1 MKYLERLL
9 SQLRQLHLQIN
20 RKRWG
25 GRAVP
30 VVEKRKRW
38 VKTFSDAPD
47 PAVQYFVK
55 SIPLNLKGFDIET
68 CFQKVAPLPPEGLAG
83 LQ

>member
-1 MKYLERLL
+1 MKGC
-9 SQLRQLHLQIN
+9 
-20 RKRWG
+20 G

-30 VVEKRKRW
+30 VVEKSKRW

>member
-1 MKYLERLL
+1 MKR
-9 SQLRQLHLQIN
+9 R
-20 RKRWG
+20 G
-25 GRAVP
+25 GLPLP

-55 SIPLNLKGFDIET
+55 SIPLNLKCFDIET
-68 CFQKVAPLPPEGLAG
+68 CFQKVAPLSPVGLAG

>member
-1 MKYLERLL
+1 M
-9 SQLRQLHLQIN
+9 
-20 RKRWG
+20 
-25 GRAVP
+25 
-30 VVEKRKRW
+30 VEKSKRW

-55 SIPLNLKGFDIET
+55 SIPLNLKGFDNRT
-68 CFQKVAPLPPEGLAG
+68 CFQKVAPLSPVGLAG